1 VGTKNSGSRRGKLKR
16 GSDGGRGAEI
26 PKEYGPGRRGRTE
39 GGKLG
44 KERHGLRR
52 WGEEKG
58 NPIGT

>member
-1 VGTKNSGSRRGKLKR
+1 MKR
-16 GSDGGRGAEI
+16 DSDGGRGAEI